1 MIASS
6 ITLCY
11 NTNKEV
17 ILLLK
22 AYKYRIYPTKEQ
34 EEYFAKVFGCVRFIY
49 NKMLADKIEYYK
61 KTGEMLNNTPAKYK
75 KEYPF
80 LKEVDSLALANAQ
93 LNLEKAYKNFF
104 RDKKIGFPKFKKK
117 KGCQSYTTNNQNG
130 TVNIE
135 NGHLKVP
142 KLKTKIKVKQHR
154 LFEGKIKSVTI
165 SKTPTGKYYASI
177 LVETEIEKLP
187 KTDKK
192 VGIDLGL
199 TEFAILSDG
208 TKIENPKWL
217 RRTEKRIK
225 KLQRD
230 LSRKQKG
237 SKNYEKNRQKL
248 AKLHEKITNQR
259 KDFLHKLS
267 SKIIHENQV
276 IVLEDL
282 KVKNMQQNKHL
293 AKAIGEVSWAEF
305 RRMLEYKARWYG
317 REIIIAPSNYASS
330 QLCSNCGYKNKDV
343 KNLALRKWECPN
355 CGAIHDRDINAAKNL
370 LKLAM

>member
-1 MIASS
+1 M
-6 ITLCY
+6 
-11 NTNKEV
+11 
-17 ILLLK
+17 LK

-34 EEYFAKVFGCVRFIY
+34 EEYFAKVFGCVRFVY
-49 NKMLADKIEYYK
+49 NKMLSDKIEYYK
-61 KTGEMLNNTPAKYK
+61 QTGEMLNNTPAKYK

-117 KGCQSYTTNNQNG
+117 KGYQSYTTNNQNG
-130 TVNIE
+130 TVTLE
-135 NGHLKVP
+135 GGYLKVP
-142 KLKTKIKVKQHR
+142 KLKTKIKIKQHR
-154 LFEGKIKSVTI
+154 QFEGIIKSVTI
-165 SKTPTGKYYASI
+165 SKTPTKKYYASI
-177 LVETEIEKLP
+177 LVETEIKELP
-187 KTDKK
+187 KADKK

-199 TEFAILSDG
+199 KEFAILSDG

-259 KDFLHKLS
+259 RDFLHKLS

-282 KVKNMQQNKHL
+282 KVKNMQQNHYL
-293 AKAIGEVSWAEF
+293 AKAISEVSWHEF
-305 RRMLEYKARWYG
+305 RRMLEYKAKWYG
-317 REIIIAPSNYASS
+317 REVVIAPSNYASS
-330 QLCSNCGYKNKDV
+330 QICSECGYKNTDV
-343 KNLALRKWECPN
+343 KNLALREWKCPN